1 MAGVRENIV
10 FLVALVG
17 FAFAVLY
24 ITGRYYLIRPNQES
38 FQAQNAKDA
47 RIAQEH
53 APSIYDTT
61 AVRTDF
67 LPEPPYVS
75 NEQPIL
81 KLDDYEYSMIFQN
94 EGTREAGKRAISDAM
109 SGYPLDWTKKPPS
122 DQEFQVSQT
131 VFTDTANA
139 AAATPPNTTVFDS
152 ISGKAMVPPPLG
164 QEDMAERAIVQ
175 MYKPEETK
183 DLIHYSL
190 NDAKRLVERLY
201 ERRGKRAIIEPSKQ
215 GTNVFEI
222 VEVDDIHPKIVW
234 EDDIPAPERQS
245 LRAEEQIVVPPVV
258 NDLAAGLDP
267 WFEPRTSTRMG
278 RHEYYNR
285 WSQGLE
291 RQFAPTYEH
300 RSWY

>member
-1 MAGVRENIV
+1 MAVVRDNAMFII
-10 FLVALVG
+10 AI
-17 FAFAVLY
+17 FAFVIMVLY
-24 ITGRYYLIRPNQES
+24 ITGRYYLIHPNQES
-38 FQAQNAKDA
+38 FQSQDAKDA

-53 APSIYDTT
+53 APSVYDTT

-75 NEQPIL
+75 NEKPIL

-94 EGTREAGKRAISDAM
+94 EGSRESGKRAISDAM
-109 SGYPLDWTKKPPS
+109 SRYPLDWTKKPPS

-131 VFTDTANA
+131 VFTDTTNA
-139 AAATPPNTTVFDS
+139 AAAMPASTSRAFDS
-152 ISGKAMVPPPLG
+152 ISGKAM
-164 QEDMAERAIVQ
+164 QSFTEEDLKEKEIVQ
-175 MYKPEETK
+175 MYKPEDTK

-190 NDAKRLVERLY
+190 DDAKRLVERLY
-201 ERRGKRAIIEPSKQ
+201 ERRGKKAVIEPSKQ

-234 EDDIPAPERQS
+234 EDEVERAPRDDLLGDQ
-245 LRAEEQIVVPPVV
+245 AIVVPPVV
-258 NDLAAGLDP
+258 NDLSAGLDP
-267 WFEPRTSTRMG
+267 WYEPRTTTRMG
-278 RHEYYNR
+278 RSDHYNK
-285 WSQGLE
+285 WSPGLE

>member
-1 MAGVRENIV
+1 V
-10 FLVALVG
+10 
-17 FAFAVLY
+17 
-24 ITGRYYLIRPNQES
+24 TGRYYLIRPNQES
-38 FQAQNAKDA
+38 FADAASAQDAKDA
-47 RIAQEH
+47 QIAQEH
-53 APSIYDTT
+53 APSVYDTT

-81 KLDDYEYSMIFQN
+81 KLDDYEYSMVFQN
-94 EGTREAGKRAISDAM
+94 EGTREASKRAISDAM
-109 SGYPLDWTKKPPS
+109 SRYPHDWSTKPPS

-131 VFTDTANA
+131 VFTDTTNA
-139 AAATPPNTTVFDS
+139 AAAASAPASTTTAFNS
-152 ISGKAMVPPPLG
+152 ISGKSMQPLTLTE
-164 QEDMAERAIVQ
+164 EDLKEKEMVQ
-175 MYKPEETK
+175 MYKPENTK

-190 NDAKRLVERLY
+190 DDAKRLVERLY
-201 ERRGKRAIIEPSKQ
+201 ERRGKKAVIEPSTQ

-234 EDDIPAPERQS
+234 EDEV
-245 LRAEEQIVVPPVV
+245 EQGGQRDDLLGDQTIVVPPTV

-267 WFEPRTSTRMG
+267 WYEPRSTVRMG
-278 RHEYYNR
+278 RSDYYNK
-285 WSQGLE
+285 WSPGLE

>member
-1 MAGVRENIV
+1 MAGARDIGMT
-10 FLVALVG
+10 FMALLG
-17 FAFAVLY
+17 IAMIILY
-24 ITGRYYLIRPNQES
+24 VTGRYYLIRPNQES
-38 FQAQNAKDA
+38 FADQASKDA

-53 APSIYDTT
+53 APSVYDTT

-75 NEQPIL
+75 NEKPIL
-81 KLDDYEYSMIFQN
+81 KLDDYEYSMVFQN
-94 EGTREAGKRAISDAM
+94 EGSREAGKRAISDAM
-109 SGYPLDWTKKPPS
+109 SRYPLDWSTKPPS

-131 VFTDTANA
+131 VFTDTTNA
-139 AAATPPNTTVFDS
+139 SAPAPAPKAFNS
-152 ISGKAMVPPPLG
+152 ISGASMQPLTE
-164 QEDMAERAIVQ
+164 EDLKEKEIVQ
-175 MYKPEETK
+175 MYKPEDTK

-190 NDAKRLVERLY
+190 DDAKRLVERLY
-201 ERRGKRAIIEPSKQ
+201 ERRGKKATIEPSAQ

-234 EDDIPAPERQS
+234 EDDIPAAERQS
-245 LRAEEQIVVPPVV
+245 LRAEETIIVPPVV

-278 RHEYYNR
+278 RHEYYNK
-285 WSQGLE
+285 WSPGLE

>member
-1 MAGVRENIV
+1 
-10 FLVALVG
+10 
-17 FAFAVLY
+17 
-24 ITGRYYLIRPNQES
+24 LIRPNQES
-38 FQAQNAKDA
+38 FESQDAKDA

-53 APSIYDTT
+53 APSVYDTT

-81 KLDDYEYSMIFQN
+81 KLDDYEYSMVFQN
-94 EGTREAGKRAISDAM
+94 EGSREAGKRAISDAM
-109 SGYPLDWTKKPPS
+109 SRYPLDWTKKPPS

-131 VFTDTANA
+131 VFTDTTNA
-139 AAATPPNTTVFDS
+139 AAATPAPTSKAFNS
-152 ISGKAMVPPPLG
+152 ISGKAMQPLTLTE
-164 QEDMAERAIVQ
+164 EDLKEKEIVQ
-175 MYKPEETK
+175 MYKPENTK
-183 DLIHYSL
+183 DLIYYSL
-190 NDAKRLVERLY
+190 DDAKRLVERLY
-201 ERRGKRAIIEPSKQ
+201 ERRGKKAIIEPSKQ

-234 EDDIPAPERQS
+234 EDEVERVPRDELLGDQT
-245 LRAEEQIVVPPVV
+245 IVVPPTV

-267 WFEPRTSTRMG
+267 WYEPRTTTRMG
-278 RHEYYNR
+278 RNDYYNK
-285 WSQGLE
+285 WSPGLE